1 MKIFFYYLI
10 VINIISFFSYGL
22 DKLKAKFHKWRIP
35 EMVLLNLSV
44 IGGCFGSIIG
54 MHVFHHKTKKM
65 LFKIVNGIFLIVY
78 IILIYY
84 VVINYG
90 G

>member
-10 VINIISFFSYGL
+10 IINIIAFFSYGI
-22 DKLKAKFHKWRIP
+22 DKLKAKYHKWRIP
-35 EMVLLNLSV
+35 EIVLLNLSL
-44 IGGCFGSIIG
+44 IGGGVGSIMG
-54 MHVFHHKTKKM
+54 MYLFHHKTKKM
-65 LFKIVNGIFLIVY
+65 LFKIVNGVFLIVY

-84 VVINYG
+84 VIINYG